1 MDLNVGNV
9 EIFAE
14 AQEEVLGKD
23 HAIPMIA
30 FGTAKKKSAFKIY
43 ARAKE
48 MDFDLANTIS
58 VQIEK
63 YDKAVA
69 NAEDDEKDEIDIY
82 SYVDR
87 KYQSYIEA
95 SKKYWGVITDR
106 KKAPS
111 AYLLYQG
118 SIREDIGLIKCKSES
133 TKKEYMVAVI
143 DGAVAENYKY
153 LKND

>member
-1 MDLNVGNV
+1 MNLGNV
-9 EIFAE
+9 EVFAE
-14 AQEEVLGKD
+14 AQEEILGKD
-23 HAIPMIA
+23 HAIPMAA
-30 FGTAKKKSAFKIY
+30 FGTAKKKSAFKMY

-48 MDFDLANTIS
+48 MDFNLANTIS
-58 VQIEK
+58 AQIEK

-82 SYVDR
+82 DFVDEKYRPYV
-87 KYQSYIEA
+87 EA
-95 SKKYWGVITDR
+95 SKKYWGIITDR
-106 KKAPS
+106 KKAPC

-118 SIREDIGLIKCKSES
+118 SIREEIGLIKCKSES

-143 DGAVAENYKY
+143 DGAIAEHYKF